1 MSELIDVTVGGMLE
15 RMAEMYP
22 NHQCVKYIERE
33 YDMTYS
39 EFNAEVDRVAKGLL
53 GIGLKKGDHIAIW
66 ATNYPEWLS
75 LLFATA
81 KIGAVLVTVNTNY
94 KIAELEYLLRQ
105 SDSKALFVCDGLKDI
120 DCEKTLYEL
129 CPELETSEP
138 GILQSEKLPKLT
150 TVVSIDNRYPGMYK
164 WTDLYKYGER
174 ITDEQLQK
182 VKDAVSC
189 HDVVNMQYTSG
200 TTGFP
205 KGVMLTHYN
214 IVNNGLMIGDRLKFT
229 PRDRLCIHVPFFH
242 CFGLVL
248 AIMACLTHG
257 STMVPLLWFTP
268 MKALHTIEYEKCTAV
283 HGVPTMFIA
292 MLEHR
297 DFKKYDTSSL
307 RTGIMAGSTCPEKV
321 MRQVVE
327 EMHMTEITSVYGQT
341 EASPGCTQTFA
352 DDPLEKRV
360 TTVGKQ
366 YPHMEVKIMDP
377 ETGAT
382 LGPNQDGE
390 FCVRGYNVMKGYYN
404 MPEATAEAI
413 DKDGWLHT
421 GDLASVD
428 EEGYYRITGRIKD
441 MILQGGENCYP
452 TEIEEF
458 LYTNPKIQDVQV
470 VGAPSEVYGEEVAAF
485 VVLKKDAKMTEKE
498 VKEYVGDNMARHKVP
513 SYVIFV
519 DKLPMTGSGKI
530 QKFKLRE
537 MAKEYVESLGK
548 KRK

>member
-214 IVNNGLMIGDRLKFT
+214 IVNNGLMIGDRLKLT
-229 PRDRLCIHVPFFH
+229 PRDRLCI
-242 CFGLVL
+242 
-248 AIMACLTHG
+248 G
-257 STMVPLLWFTP
+257 S
-268 MKALHTIEYEKCTAV
+268 AH
-283 HGVPTMFIA
+283 
-292 MLEHR
+292 HR
-297 DFKKYDTSSL
+297 
-307 RTGIMAGSTCPEKV
+307 V
-321 MRQVVE
+321 
-327 EMHMTEITSVYGQT
+327 
-341 EASPGCTQTFA
+341 
-352 DDPLEKRV
+352 
-360 TTVGKQ
+360 
-366 YPHMEVKIMDP
+366 
-377 ETGAT
+377 
-382 LGPNQDGE
+382 
-390 FCVRGYNVMKGYYN
+390 
-404 MPEATAEAI
+404 
-413 DKDGWLHT
+413 
-421 GDLASVD
+421 
-428 EEGYYRITGRIKD
+428 
-441 MILQGGENCYP
+441 
-452 TEIEEF
+452 
-458 LYTNPKIQDVQV
+458 
-470 VGAPSEVYGEEVAAF
+470 
-485 VVLKKDAKMTEKE
+485 
-498 VKEYVGDNMARHKVP
+498 
-513 SYVIFV
+513 
-519 DKLPMTGSGKI
+519 
-530 QKFKLRE
+530 
-537 MAKEYVESLGK
+537 
-548 KRK
+548 